1 MQLSRVDRDK
11 LGGPALPV
19 KVEKI
24 HFIEVVPIQPIDN
37 AG

>member
-1 MQLSRVDRDK
+1 MQLSRVDRDE
-11 LGGPALPV
+11 LGGPAPPV

-24 HFIEVVPIQPIDN
+24 RFIEVVPIQPIDS